1 MGIGAAAY
9 DAPESFYREPLVQQ
23 DKSGDEP
30 QDAPPGDVSPDSR
43 DRIQDFISRHGGMG
57 PPRRQAIDPAGL
69 RGWYEIY
76 AADGYCLRCD
86 WSRMGGREELKFAEI
101 GPDQSAGASDNSA

>member
-1 MGIGAAAY
+1 M
-9 DAPESFYREPLVQQ
+9 QQ

-43 DRIQDFISRHGGMG
+43 DRIEEFISRHGGMG
-57 PPRRQAIDPAGL
+57 APRRQAIDPAGF

-76 AADGYCLRCD
+76 AADGYRLRCD

-101 GPDQSAGASDNSA
+101 GPDQSEGASDNSA

>member
-9 DAPESFYREPLVQQ
+9 DGPGSFYREPPVQQ
-23 DKSGDEP
+23 DKCGDEP

-43 DRIQDFISRHGGMG
+43 DRIEEFISRHGGMG
-57 PPRRQAIDPAGL
+57 APRRQAIDPAGF

-76 AADGYCLRCD
+76 AADGYRLRCD

-101 GPDQSAGASDNSA
+101 GPDQSEGASDNSA

>member
-1 MGIGAAAY
+1 MIDPSY
-9 DAPESFYREPLVQQ
+9 YYREPLVQQ

-30 QDAPPGDVSPDSR
+30 EDAPPGDVSPDSR
-43 DRIQDFISRHGGMG
+43 DRIEDFISRHGGTG
-57 PPRRQAIDPAGL
+57 APRRQAIDPAGY

-76 AADGYCLRCD
+76 AADGYRLRCD

-101 GPDQSAGASDNSA
+101 GPDQSEGASDNSA